1 MFRLRRMRDAVQLRY
16 AAFMKENESV
26 ADQRAAAGLCADC
39 THARGIESARGSSFI
54 LCELSFTDVR
64 FIKYPRLPV
73 LACDGYRGKMSKS
86 TNPVVVVEYDPRWPA
101 TFEALRSRV
110 AGVLGDLAAAIE
122 HIGSTAVPGMAAKP
136 IIDMDVLLKSGS
148 DLPQVIQRLDALGY
162 VHQGDLGIA
171 GREAFAAPPDAPA
184 HHLYVCPPESQ
195 EYRRHLTLRDYLR
208 AHDADAA
215 AYSGLKHSLAARFRD
230 DRAAYCEGKQEFIE
244 RLLQQAMAS
253 RRETGSG

>member
-1 MFRLRRMRDAVQLRY
+1 
-16 AAFMKENESV
+16 MKENESV
-26 ADQRAAAGLCADC
+26 ADQRAAAGFCADC
-39 THARGIESARGSSFI
+39 AHARGIESARGSTFI
-54 LCELSFTDVR
+54 LCELSASDER
-64 FIKYPRLPV
+64 FPKYPRLPV
-73 LACDGYRGKMSKS
+73 LACEGYSSKS
-86 TNPVVVVEYDPRWPA
+86 GKLANPVVVVEYDARWPA
-101 TFEALRSRV
+101 TFEALRPRV

-136 IIDMDVLLKSGS
+136 IIDVDVLLKSGA

-171 GREAFAAPPDAPA
+171 GREAFAAPPDAPT

-215 AYSGLKHSLAARFRD
+215 AYSELKRSLAGRFRD
-230 DRAAYCEGKQEFIE
+230 DRAAYCEGKREFIE
-244 RLLQQAMAS
+244 RLLQQALALW
-253 RRETGSG
+253 RETTSG

>member
-1 MFRLRRMRDAVQLRY
+1 MRDAVQLRY

-26 ADQRAAAGLCADC
+26 ADQRAAPGLCADC
-39 THARGIESARGSSFI
+39 THARGIESARGSRFI
-54 LCELSFTDVR
+54 LCELSFTDLR

-73 LACDGYRGKMSKS
+73 LACEGYSSKS
-86 TNPVVVVEYDPRWPA
+86 GKLANPVVVVEYDARWPA

-162 VHQGDLGIA
+162 VHRGDLGIA
-171 GREAFAAPPDAPA
+171 GREAFAAPPDAPT

-195 EYRRHLTLRDYLR
+195 EYRRHLALRDYLR

-215 AYSGLKHSLAARFRD
+215 AYSELKRSLAARFRD
-230 DRAAYCEGKQEFIE
+230 DRAAYCEAKQEFIE